1 MILAII
7 MVKNIVMIKVN
18 SAEAKAKLSE
28 YLDRALA
35 GERIVICRHN
45 EPVVELRPIA
55 AMQDGPRP
63 VGPLPGRPTFEVSP
77 SFFDP
82 LPAGEL
88 EAWEGVASPAGSVS
102 AGSAPRVAERGSE
115 YGSGKSPRKR
125 RS

>member
-1 MILAII
+1 MT
-7 MVKNIVMIKVN
+7 KVN
-18 SAEAKAKLSE
+18 SAEAKAKLAE

-55 AMQDGPRP
+55 AIHDGPRP

-77 SFFDP
+77 AFFEP
-82 LPAGEL
+82 LPDEDL
-88 EAWEGVASPAGSVS
+88 EAWEGAASPAGLVS
-102 AGSAPRVAERGSE
+102 APSAPRVAERGSE

>member
-1 MILAII
+1 
-7 MVKNIVMIKVN
+7 MVNNMVMIKVN

-55 AMQDGPRP
+55 AMHDGPRP
-63 VGPLPGRPTFEVSP
+63 LGPLPGRPTFEVPS
-77 SFFDP
+77 SFFEP
-82 LPAGEL
+82 LPDDEL
-88 EAWEGVASPAGSVS
+88 DAWEGVTSPARSGSEP
-102 AGSAPRVAERGSE
+102 SAPRVAESRSEGGSR
-115 YGSGKSPRKR
+115 KSRRKR

>member
-1 MILAII
+1 
-7 MVKNIVMIKVN
+7 MIKVN

-55 AMQDGPRP
+55 AIPDGPRP
-63 VGPLPGRPTFEVSP
+63 LGPLPGRPTFEVAP
-77 SFFDP
+77 AFFEP
-82 LPAGEL
+82 LPDDEL
-88 EAWEGVASPAGSVS
+88 DAWEGVPPPAG
-102 AGSAPRVAERGSE
+102 AGAVPSAPRVAESRSE
-115 YGSGKSPRKR
+115 YGSRKSPRKR

>member
-1 MILAII
+1 
-7 MVKNIVMIKVN
+7 MIKVN
-18 SAEAKAKLSE
+18 TAEAKAKLSE

-77 SFFDP
+77 AFFEP
-82 LPAGEL
+82 LPDDEL
-88 EAWEGVASPAGSVS
+88 DAWEGTASPAGSGSVS
-102 AGSAPRVAERGSE
+102 SPPRVAERVSE
-115 YGSGKSPRKR
+115 YGSGKSRRKR